1 MRACV
6 RVRERGA
13 NVKYEPM
20 TDFLSSFVPGYQNG
34 AHFVPQDTIT
44 NGAFKL
50 WLAEFYGAGH
60 AEEPVALDREVL
72 RLRTVAGLSGKA
84 LQRAIQEYV
93 KKDSRVILQNIH
105 DEPGF
110 WAAVRL
116 ASSRHGATVAA
127 SGVPQ
132 VVTRLFCVG
141 RFNLPLPQLTTTT
154 AAAAAAACLLVFL
167 LLLLL
172 AACLLLACCLL
183 AACCTIPVAT
193 MLVTAAGGTAMASG
207 QDHG

>member
-1 MRACV
+1 MI
-6 RVRERGA
+6 
-13 NVKYEPM
+13 
-20 TDFLSSFVPGYQNG
+20 DFLSTFVPGYQNG
-34 AHFVPQDTIT
+34 ERFVPQDTIT
-44 NGAFKL
+44 NDAFKT
-50 WLAEFYGAGH
+50 WLTELYGPGL
-60 AEEPVALDREVL
+60 AEEPVALDLERK

-84 LQRAIQEYV
+84 LQHAIQEYV
-93 KKDSRVILQNIH
+93 EKDSRVILQNIH

-116 ASSRHGATVAA
+116 ASSRATVAA

-132 VVTRLFCVG
+132 VVTRLFLC
-141 RFNLPLPQLTTTT
+141 RPFQSAT
-154 AAAAAAACLLVFL
+154 ATAYYHHRCCC

-172 AACLLLACCLL
+172 AAAACCCCLLL

-207 QDHG
+207 QDLG